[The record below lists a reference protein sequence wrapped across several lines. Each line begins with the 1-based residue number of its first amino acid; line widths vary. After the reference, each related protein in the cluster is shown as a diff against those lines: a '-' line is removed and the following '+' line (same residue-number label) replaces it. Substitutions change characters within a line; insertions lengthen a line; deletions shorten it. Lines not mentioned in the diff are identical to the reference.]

1 MILFEFKIKGEKF
14 LRRKVII
21 ASAVSCL
28 LIMNGNLLT
37 KEEVYASPNEEA
49 NINNTTTSLQEET
62 EEKEIFNRLYDEG
75 YSLGEKDGYEEKKN
89 ESLSNSTFTDKTSKE
104 SQWLMLGYTV
114 GYEKGKRRKQ
124 EEVKV
129 QQEQESNDGEQEG
142 YQQGLEDYKHATVAY
157 NPPQT
162 PAKSRDWN
170 KGFALG
176 YKRAVEIMDLAV
188 KAKKEGYQQG
198 LELDGVN
205 MPELYSADE
214 VTRKAYE
221 EGFQTGQQK
230 RTEKLKTKYEKEGFK
245 QGYSLQD
252 MSVPQGLDPE
262 IAEAFQRAF
271 VKGEN
276 QKEKDTYKQGFNFAF
291 TSLKYKTPSD
301 NQIDTRVIQW
311 FKEGFQSNK
320 VASSLR
326 AEAYKTGWNIGD
338 KINVP
343 TKYKDNKAAVA
354 MYKKYYELG
363 QQKQKKTAFE
373 ISTALLVIIGTV
385 GIYTLFR
392 RNKNSSKKS
401 NTEIYEIEKVAK

>member
-1 MILFEFKIKGEKF
+1 M
-14 LRRKVII
+14 RRKVII
-21 ASAVSCL
+21 ASAVSYL

-114 GYEKGKRRKQ
+114 GYEKGKGRKQ
-124 EEVKV
+124 EEVKA
-129 QQEQESNDGEQEG
+129 QHEQESSAGEQEG

-162 PAKSRDWN
+162 PAKSKYWN

-176 YKRAVEIMDLAV
+176 YKRAVEIMDLAI
-188 KAKKEGYQQG
+188 KAKKEGSQQG

-245 QGYSLQD
+245 QGYALQD
-252 MSVPQGLDPE
+252 MSVPQEIAPK

-276 QKEKDTYKQGFNFAF
+276 QKEKDTHKQGFNFAF
-291 TSLKYKTPSD
+291 TSLKYKTPSG
-301 NQIDTRVIQW
+301 NQTDTRVIQW

-338 KINVP
+338 EINVP

-373 ISTALLVIIGTV
+373 ISTAFLVIISTV

-392 RNKNSSKKS
+392 LNKNLSEKS

>member
-1 MILFEFKIKGEKF
+1 

-28 LIMNGNLLT
+28 LIMNENLLT
-37 KEEVYASPNEEA
+37 KEEVYASPSEEA

-62 EEKEIFNRLYDEG
+62 EVKEIFNRLYDEG

-104 SQWLMLGYTV
+104 SQWVMLGYTV

-124 EEVKV
+124 EEVKA
-129 QQEQESNDGEQEG
+129 QQEQESNAGEQEG

-162 PAKSRDWN
+162 PAKSKDWN

-198 LELDGVN
+198 LELDGAN

-221 EGFQTGQQK
+221 EGFQTGQHK
-230 RTEKLKTKYEKEGFK
+230 RTEKLKTQYEKEGFD
-245 QGYSLQD
+245 QGYALQD
-252 MSVPQGLDPE
+252 MSPPQGLAPE
-262 IAEAFQRAF
+262 IAEAFQKGF
-271 VKGEN
+271 LKGED

-301 NQIDTRVIQW
+301 DQIDTRTIQW
-311 FKEGFQSNK
+311 FKEGYQSNK
-320 VASSLR
+320 AASPLR
-326 AEAYKTGWNIGD
+326 AKAYKAGWNIGD
-338 KINVP
+338 KMNVP
-343 TKYKDNKAAVA
+343 TKYKDNEAAVA

-373 ISTALLVIIGTV
+373 VSTVLLVIISAV

-392 RNKNSSKKS
+392 RNKNVSEEA
-401 NTEIYEIEKVAK
+401 NVEIYEIEKIAK

>member
-28 LIMNGNLLT
+28 LVMNQNLLT
-37 KEEVYASPNEEA
+37 EGEVYAIPNEEA
-49 NINNTTTSLQEET
+49 NVNNTTTSLQEET
-62 EEKEIFNRLYDEG
+62 EVKEIFNRLYDEG

-89 ESLSNSTFTDKTSKE
+89 ESLSSITFTDKTSKE
-104 SQWLMLGYTV
+104 SQWLMLGYTI

-124 EEVKV
+124 EEVKT
-129 QQEQESNDGEQEG
+129 QQGQESNAGEQEG
-142 YQQGLEDYKHATVAY
+142 YQQGLEDYQHATVAY
-157 NPPQT
+157 TPPQT
-162 PAKSRDWN
+162 PAKSKDWN

-176 YKRAVEIMDLAV
+176 YKKAIEIMDLAV
-188 KAKKEGYQQG
+188 KAKKDGYNQG
-198 LELDGVN
+198 LEPDEITI
-205 MPELYSADE
+205 PEFYNADE

-221 EGFQTGQQK
+221 EGFQTGQHK
-230 RTEKLKTKYEKEGFK
+230 RTEKLKTQYEKEGFD
-245 QGYSLQD
+245 QGYALQD
-252 MSVPQGLDPE
+252 ISTPQGLAPE
-262 IAEAFQRAF
+262 IAQAFKKGF
-271 VKGEN
+271 VKGED
-276 QKEKDTYKQGFNFAF
+276 QKEKDTHKQGFNFAF

-301 NQIDTRVIQW
+301 DQIDTRTIQW
-311 FKEGFQSNK
+311 FKEGYQSNK

-326 AEAYKTGWNIGD
+326 AVAYRAGWNIGG
-338 KINVP
+338 KMNVP

-373 ISTALLVIIGTV
+373 VSTVLLVIISAV

-392 RNKNSSKKS
+392 RNKNVSEESDV
-401 NTEIYEIEKVAK
+401 EIYGTEKVAK